1 MVARMRRSERIPV
14 EIPVVWSRGGRAVS
28 CLARDLNLH
37 GLFLCT
43 DEIVEPGSLMHL
55 RVALPE
61 RTIEM
66 FTTARFV
73 GRTLSG
79 QGVGVEIFIIDDD
92 SRAAWI
98 QYYQRLCAE
107 HEAQPE
113 AQPRRA
119 AGAGLR

>member
-1 MVARMRRSERIPV
+1 MRRSERFPV

-37 GLFLCT
+37 GLFINT

-73 GRTLSG
+73 GRTASG

-92 SRAAWI
+92 SRGAWI
-98 QYYQRLCAE
+98 QYYQQLCAE
-107 HEAQPE
+107 KQEQPAE
-113 AQPRRA
+113 TPLSKRGLLSA
-119 AGAGLR
+119 AR